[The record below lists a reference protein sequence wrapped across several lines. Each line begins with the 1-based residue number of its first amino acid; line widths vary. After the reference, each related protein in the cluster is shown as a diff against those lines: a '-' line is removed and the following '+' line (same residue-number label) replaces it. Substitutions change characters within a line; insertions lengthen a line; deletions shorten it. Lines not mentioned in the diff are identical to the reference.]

1 MNEGLVSLRYATAL
15 YEFAQNSQSE
25 DSVYEEVKK
34 LLVAYTQFPEL
45 RQSIC
50 HPALTVETKKE
61 LLQSI
66 TGGQKTSILSK
77 FFDLVFHNRREYK
90 LNIFAL
96 KYLEV
101 YRERKNILAGELTL
115 ASDMSS
121 DIESRLVEIV
131 EKQVKGKLELKKSI
145 DPEIIGGFIL
155 QAGDYR
161 WDASIAGQLRRIRK
175 SLIDEN

>member
-25 DSVYEEVKK
+25 DSVYGEVKK
-34 LLVAYTQFPEL
+34 LLAAYMQFPEL
-45 RQSIC
+45 RQNIC
-50 HPALTVETKKE
+50 HPVLPLETKKE
-61 LLQSI
+61 ILLSI
-66 TGGQKTSILSK
+66 TGGQKTSILSR
-77 FFDLVFHNRREYK
+77 FFDLVFRNHREHK

-101 YRERKNILAGELTL
+101 YRERKNIFAGELTL
-115 ASDMSS
+115 ASDM
-121 DIESRLVEIV
+121 EGNVENRLVEIV

-161 WDASIAGQLRRIRK
+161 WDASIAGRLRRIRK
-175 SLIDEN
+175 SLMDEN